1 MKEQTLSVAEEL
13 SPILFEHF
21 GVAATFIISPQE
33 LEHEEQKP
41 EGKKPEQKPERKKQ
55 EKKSKK

>member
-41 EGKKPEQKPERKKQ
+41 ERKKQ